1 MGKKSRVKAG
11 KIETKPDTKARSRR
25 NNLWLILGGAV
36 IMIAIVWVTLRTSET
51 NSVDS
56 TASTGTSLSLADK
69 FDGNKGHATLIST
82 LDPAQF
88 TGKARAAYQ
97 AAKEIPEILVELPCF
112 CGCMDSKELGHK
124 NNLYCFADSHGNIC
138 DLCQTIALE
147 AKEMHRKGLPVET
160 IRSNIRK
167 TYGTAHM

>member
-1 MGKKSRVKAG
+1 MGKKSKAKIG
-11 KIETKPDTKARSRR
+11 KGDTKPQTKARAGL

-36 IMIAIVWVTLRTSET
+36 MMIAIVWVTIHTSST
-51 NSVDS
+51 DS
-56 TASTGTSLSLADK
+56 AGSSASPGTSIADK

-147 AKEMHRKGLPVET
+147 AKEINRKGLPIET

>member
-1 MGKKSRVKAG
+1 MGKKSRAKAEKG
-11 KIETKPDTKARSRR
+11 SESKPKSKARSGS
-25 NNLWLILGGAV
+25 NNLWLILGGAA
-36 IMIAIVWVTLRTSET
+36 IMIAIVWVTLRTSST
-51 NSVDS
+51 DS
-56 TASTGTSLSLADK
+56 PDTKASTGTSIADK

-124 NNLYCFADSHGNIC
+124 NNLYCFADTHGNIC
-138 DLCQTIALE
+138 DLCQNIALE
-147 AKEMHRKGLPVET
+147 AKEMHRKGLPIET

-167 TYGTAHM
+167 TYGGAKM

>member
-1 MGKKSRVKAG
+1 MGKKSKAKIG
-11 KIETKPDTKARSRR
+11 KGDAKPQTKARAGL

-36 IMIAIVWVTLRTSET
+36 MLIAIVWVTIQTSST
-51 NSVDS
+51 DS
-56 TASTGTSLSLADK
+56 AGSAASSGTSIADK

-97 AAKEIPEILVELPCF
+97 AAKEIPGILVELPCF

-147 AKEMHRKGLPVET
+147 AKEMNRKGLPVET

>member
-1 MGKKSRVKAG
+1 MGKKSKAKVG
-11 KIETKPDTKARSRR
+11 RNVETKSRSGK

-36 IMIAIVWVTLRTSET
+36 IMIAIVWVTMRSSSSDSADTS
-51 NSVDS
+51 SS
-56 TASTGTSLSLADK
+56 KSGTSLAEK

-97 AAKEIPEILVELPCF
+97 AAKEIPEVLVELPCF

-124 NNLYCFADSHGNIC
+124 NNLYCFADTHGNIC

-147 AKEMHRKGLPVET
+147 AKEMHRKGLPIET
-160 IRSNIRK
+160 IRNNIRK
-167 TYGTAHM
+167 TYGSAHS

>member
-11 KIETKPDTKARSRR
+11 RSEAKPETKARSGR

-36 IMIAIVWVTLRTSET
+36 IMIAIVWVTLRTSST
-51 NSVDS
+51 DSVDPA
-56 TASTGTSLSLADK
+56 ASKGTSLADK

-124 NNLYCFADSHGNIC
+124 NNLYCFADPHGNIC
-138 DLCQTIALE
+138 DLCQNIALE
-147 AKEMHRKGLPVET
+147 AKEMHRKGLPIET

>member
-1 MGKKSRVKAG
+1 
-11 KIETKPDTKARSRR
+11 
-25 NNLWLILGGAV
+25 
-36 IMIAIVWVTLRTSET
+36 MIAIVWVTMRTSST
-51 NSVDS
+51 DS
-56 TASTGTSLSLADK
+56 ADSSASQGTSIAEK

-147 AKEMHRKGLPVET
+147 AKEMNRKGLPIET

>member
-11 KIETKPDTKARSRR
+11 KSEAKPETKARSGR

-36 IMIAIVWVTLRTSET
+36 IMIAIVWVTLRSSST
-51 NSVDS
+51 DS
-56 TASTGTSLSLADK
+56 ADPAASTGTSIADK

-82 LDPAQF
+82 LDPSQF

-124 NNLYCFADSHGNIC
+124 NNLYCFADPHGNIC

-147 AKEMHRKGLPVET
+147 AKEMHSKGLPVET

-167 TYGTAHM
+167 TYGTARM

>member
-1 MGKKSRVKAG
+1 MGKKSKAKAG
-11 KIETKPDTKARSRR
+11 KSEAKPETKARSGR
-25 NNLWLILGGAV
+25 NNLWLILGGAA
-36 IMIAIVWVTLRTSET
+36 IMIAIVWGTLRTT
-51 NSVDS
+51 NTDS
-56 TASTGTSLSLADK
+56 TDSAASKGSVADK
-69 FDGNKGHATLIST
+69 FDGSAGPATLIST

-97 AAKEIPEILVELPCF
+97 VAKDIPEILVQLPCF

-147 AKEMHRKGLPVET
+147 AKEMNRKGLPIDT
-160 IRSNIRK
+160 IRNNIRK

>member
-1 MGKKSRVKAG
+1 MGKKSRAKTGRSDVKPEA
-11 KIETKPDTKARSRR
+11 KSRSGR

-36 IMIAIVWVTLRTSET
+36 IMIAIVWVTLRTSST
-51 NSVDS
+51 DS
-56 TASTGTSLSLADK
+56 ADSAASTGTSLADK

-82 LDPAQF
+82 LDPSQF

-124 NNLYCFADSHGNIC
+124 NNLYCFADAHGNIC

-160 IRSNIRK
+160 IRANIRK

>member
-1 MGKKSRVKAG
+1 M
-11 KIETKPDTKARSRR
+11 
-25 NNLWLILGGAV
+25 
-36 IMIAIVWVTLRTSET
+36 
-51 NSVDS
+51 
-56 TASTGTSLSLADK
+56 ADK
-69 FDGNKGHATLIST
+69 FNGNKGHATLIST

-97 AAKEIPEILVELPCF
+97 AAKEIPEVLVELPCF

-147 AKEMHRKGLPVET
+147 AKEMHRKGLPIET
-160 IRSNIRK
+160 IRNNIRK

>member
-1 MGKKSRVKAG
+1 MGKKSKAKVG
-11 KIETKPDTKARSRR
+11 RNVETKSRSGK

-36 IMIAIVWVTLRTSET
+36 IMIAIVWVTMRSSSSDSADTS
-51 NSVDS
+51 SS
-56 TASTGTSLSLADK
+56 KSGTSLAEK
-69 FDGNKGHATLIST
+69 FDGNKGHATLIAT

-97 AAKEIPEILVELPCF
+97 AAKEIPEVLVELPCF

-124 NNLYCFADSHGNIC
+124 NNLYCFADTHGNIC

-147 AKEMHRKGLPVET
+147 AKEMHRKGLPIET
-160 IRSNIRK
+160 IRNNIRK
-167 TYGTAHM
+167 TYGSAHS

>member
-1 MGKKSRVKAG
+1 MKQSR
-11 KIETKPDTKARSRR
+11 TPKPGPDR

-36 IMIAIVWVTLRTSET
+36 VMIAIVWVTLRTSGT
-51 NSVDS
+51 TSVES
-56 TASTGTSLSLADK
+56 AASTGTSMSLADK

>member
-1 MGKKSRVKAG
+1 MGKKSR
-11 KIETKPDTKARSRR
+11 TKAKQEVKGKSGR
-25 NNLWLILGGAV
+25 NNLWLILGGAA
-36 IMIAIVWVTLRTSET
+36 IMIAIVWITLRTSGT
-51 NSVDS
+51 DSADS
-56 TASTGTSLSLADK
+56 TASTGTSIADK

-124 NNLYCFADSHGNIC
+124 NNLYCFADTHGNIC

-147 AKEMHRKGLPVET
+147 AKEMHRKGLPIET

-167 TYGTAHM
+167 TYGNARM

>member
-1 MGKKSRVKAG
+1 MGKKSKLKAG
-11 KIETKPDTKARSRR
+11 RSAETKSRSGK

-36 IMIAIVWVTLRTSET
+36 IMIAIVWVTMRSSSSDSADTS
-51 NSVDS
+51 SS
-56 TASTGTSLSLADK
+56 KSGTSLAEK

-97 AAKEIPEILVELPCF
+97 AAKEIPEVLVELPCF

-124 NNLYCFADSHGNIC
+124 NNLYCFADTHGNIC

-147 AKEMHRKGLPVET
+147 AKEMHRKGLPIET
-160 IRSNIRK
+160 IRNNIRK
-167 TYGTAHM
+167 TYGAAHM

>member
-1 MGKKSRVKAG
+1 MGKKSKAKGG
-11 KIETKPDTKARSRR
+11 KIEAKPETKARSGR

-36 IMIAIVWVTLRTSET
+36 IMIAIVWGTLRTTST
-51 NSVDS
+51 DS
-56 TASTGTSLSLADK
+56 TDSDASKGNMADK
-69 FDGNKGHATLIST
+69 FNGSAGPVTLIST

-97 AAKEIPEILVELPCF
+97 AAKDIPEILVQLPCF

-147 AKEMHRKGLPVET
+147 AKEMNRKGLPIET
-160 IRSNIRK
+160 IRDNIRK
-167 TYGTAHM
+167 TYGTARM

>member
-1 MGKKSRVKAG
+1 MGKKSRASTG
-11 KIETKPDTKARSRR
+11 TSNAKPATKARSGK

-36 IMIAIVWVTLRTSET
+36 IMIAIVWVTLRTSAT
-51 NSVDS
+51 DS
-56 TASTGTSLSLADK
+56 ADSPASTGTSVADK
-69 FDGNKGHATLIST
+69 FNGNKGHATLIST

-97 AAKEIPEILVELPCF
+97 AAKDIPEVLVELPCF

-147 AKEMHRKGLPVET
+147 AKEMHRKGLPIET
-160 IRSNIRK
+160 IRNNIRK

>member
-1 MGKKSRVKAG
+1 MGKKSRAKAG
-11 KIETKPDTKARSRR
+11 KIESKPDTKARSSR
-25 NNLWLILGGAV
+25 NNQWLILGGAV
-36 IMIAIVWVTLRTSET
+36 VMIAIVWVTLRTSGT
-51 NSVDS
+51 NTVDS
-56 TASTGTSLSLADK
+56 AASTGTSLSLADK

-97 AAKEIPEILVELPCF
+97 AAREIPEILVELPCF

-138 DLCQTIALE
+138 DLCQNIALE

-167 TYGTAHM
+167 TYGTARM

>member
-1 MGKKSRVKAG
+1 MGKKSRAKAG
-11 KIETKPDTKARSRR
+11 KSETKPEIKAKSGR

-36 IMIAIVWVTLRTSET
+36 IMIAIVWVTMRTSST
-51 NSVDS
+51 NSADS
-56 TASTGTSLSLADK
+56 TVSTGSAADR

-82 LDPAQF
+82 LDPSQF

-97 AAKEIPEILVELPCF
+97 AAKDIPEILVELPCF

-124 NNLYCFADSHGNIC
+124 NNLYCFADAHGKIC

-147 AKEMHRKGLPVET
+147 AKEMHRKGLPIET

-167 TYGTAHM
+167 TYGSAHM

>member
-1 MGKKSRVKAG
+1 MGKKSRAKGGKDEVK
-11 KIETKPDTKARSRR
+11 PRTKASSGR
-25 NNLWLILGGAV
+25 NNLWLIVGGAA
-36 IMIAIVWVTLRTSET
+36 IMIAIVWVTMRTSST
-51 NSVDS
+51 DSADSSTSQGTS
-56 TASTGTSLSLADK
+56 TAEK

-147 AKEMHRKGLPVET
+147 AKEMNRKGLPVET
-160 IRSNIRK
+160 IRTNIRK
-167 TYGTAHM
+167 TYGAARM

>member
-1 MGKKSRVKAG
+1 MGKKSRAKAG
-11 KIETKPDTKARSRR
+11 RSEVRPETKARSGR

-36 IMIAIVWVTLRTSET
+36 VMIAIVWVTLRTSGT
-51 NSVDS
+51 NSVES
-56 TASTGTSLSLADK
+56 AASTGTSLADK

-138 DLCQTIALE
+138 DLCQNIALE

-167 TYGTAHM
+167 TYGSAHM